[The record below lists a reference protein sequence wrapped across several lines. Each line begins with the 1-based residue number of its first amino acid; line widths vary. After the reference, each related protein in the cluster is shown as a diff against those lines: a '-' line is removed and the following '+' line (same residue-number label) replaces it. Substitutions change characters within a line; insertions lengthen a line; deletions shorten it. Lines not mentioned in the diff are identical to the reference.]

1 MTIDLGTHTLK
12 VAHEGI
18 DKYDVYRV
26 KTVKDGDHK
35 GERRESNH
43 AYGIPIARAIQIV
56 IQDRVDNE
64 FKGSNV
70 DLTGFMVK
78 YHEVANEVLIKL
90 KKIMLK
96 K

>member
-1 MTIDLGTHTLK
+1 MTIDLETHTIK

-26 KTVKDGDHK
+26 KTVQEGDHK

-43 AYGIPIARAIQIV
+43 AYGIPIHRAIQIV

-64 FKGSNV
+64 YKGTAIELN
-70 DLTGFMVK
+70 GFMEA
-78 YHEVANEVLIKL
+78 YANISTEVLNKL
-90 KKIMLK
+90 KAIMLK